1 MRKEVEMLI
10 DNKYDVV
17 IYSKMITSNF
27 FTILQKYFQCCMSRC
42 CMTETEENRNAPSLN
57 TSASFIIANNNRN
70 PFTFDDMSNPSTPM
84 TWTSS
89 NSSLDSSNDPSLY
102 LQSSSSY
109 YKRKNIHIGIIPAS
123 YYDNSD

>member
-1 MRKEVEMLI
+1 
-10 DNKYDVV
+10 
-17 IYSKMITSNF
+17 
-27 FTILQKYFQCCMSRC
+27 
-42 CMTETEENRNAPSLN
+42 MTETEENRNAQPLN
-57 TSASFIIANNNRN
+57 AAASSVIASNNKN
-70 PFTFDDMSNPSTPM
+70 PFTFDDMSNPTTPM

>member
-1 MRKEVEMLI
+1 MLI
-10 DNKYDVV
+10 DNKYYVV

-27 FTILQKYFQCCMSRC
+27 FTILQKYFHCCMCRC
-42 CMTETEENRNAPSLN
+42 CMTETEENRNGQPLN
-57 TSASFIIANNNRN
+57 ASASASVLANNNRN

-84 TWTSS
+84 TWSSS

-109 YKRKNIHIGIIPAS
+109 YKRKNIHIGIIPSS
-123 YYDNSD
+123 YYPSEMI